1 MYKILRNFLFLFDAE
16 LIHEFSV
23 KFIRIFSSIPI
34 FKLIIRKIFVVNH
47 VSLEKKLFGLTFKNP
62 VGLAAGFDKNAEY
75 YRDFSNFGF
84 GFVEIG
90 TVTPLPQPG
99 NPKKRIF
106 RLVEDKSLIN
116 RLGFNNKGVE
126 VVANNLKKRRDII
139 IGANIGKNFFTENVD
154 AHNDYLICLKDLHD
168 YIDYFAVNISS
179 PNTKGLREFHD
190 RELLKPLLEK
200 LVNQNNNMTS
210 RKPLL
215 LKISPDINDQQID
228 DIVQLVL
235 ELQIDGVIATNTS
248 ISRDGLLSK
257 YKEEKGGLSGMKL
270 KDRSNSIISYLR
282 KKLGR
287 DFPII
292 GVGGIMSAEDALE
305 KIKCGADLVQ
315 LYTGFI
321 YEGPSLIKKINKL
334 LLDQEL
340 NKNNEK

>member
-84 GFVEIG
+84 GFIEIG

-126 VVANNLKKRRDII
+126 AVANNLKKRRDII

-257 YKEEKGGLSGMKL
+257 YKKENGGLSGMKL
-270 KDRSNSIISYLR
+270 NNRSNSIISILR

-292 GVGGIMSAEDALE
+292 GVGGIMSAENALE
-305 KIKCGADLVQ
+305 KIKCGADLIQ

-321 YEGPSLIKKINKL
+321 YEGPSLIKSINKL

-340 NKNNEK
+340 NKIK

>member
-23 KFIRIFSSIPI
+23 KFIKVFFNIPLT
-34 FKLIIRKIFVVNH
+34 KTIIRRIFVVNH
-47 VSLEKKLFGLTFKNP
+47 SSLEKKLFGLKFKNP
-62 VGLAAGFDKNAEY
+62 VGLAAGFDKNAES
-75 YRDFSNFGF
+75 YREFSNFGF
-84 GFVEIG
+84 GFIEIG

-126 VVANNLKKRRDII
+126 AVANNLKKRRDII

-248 ISRDGLLSK
+248 IQRDGLLSK

-321 YEGPSLIKKINKL
+321 YEGPSLIKRINKL

>member
-168 YIDYFAVNISS
+168 YVDYFAVNISS
-179 PNTKGLREFHD
+179 PNTRGLREFHD
-190 RELLKPLLEK
+190 KELLKPLLEK
-200 LVNQNNNMTS
+200 LVNQNNKMTS

-215 LKISPDINDQQID
+215 LKISPDINDQQLD
-228 DIVQLVL
+228 DVVQLVL
-235 ELQIDGVIATNTS
+235 ELQIDGVIATNTTL
-248 ISRDGLLSK
+248 SREGLLSK
-257 YKEEKGGLSGMKL
+257 YKKENGGLSGMKL
-270 KDRSNSIISYLR
+270 NNRSNSIISILR

-287 DFPII
+287 DIPII
-292 GVGGIMSAEDALE
+292 GVGGIMSAENALE
-305 KIKCGADLVQ
+305 KIKCGADLIQ

-321 YEGPSLIKKINKL
+321 YEGPSLIKSINKL

-340 NKNNEK
+340 NKIK

>member
-84 GFVEIG
+84 GFIEIG

-248 ISRDGLLSK
+248 IQRDGLLSK

-321 YEGPSLIKKINKL
+321 YEGPSLIKRINKL

>member
-1 MYKILRNFLFLFDAE
+1 
-16 LIHEFSV
+16 
-23 KFIRIFSSIPI
+23 
-34 FKLIIRKIFVVNH
+34 
-47 VSLEKKLFGLTFKNP
+47 
-62 VGLAAGFDKNAEY
+62 
-75 YRDFSNFGF
+75 
-84 GFVEIG
+84 
-90 TVTPLPQPG
+90 
-99 NPKKRIF
+99 
-106 RLVEDKSLIN
+106 
-116 RLGFNNKGVE
+116 
-126 VVANNLKKRRDII
+126 LKKRRDII
-139 IGANIGKNFFTENVD
+139 IGANIGKNFFTENID
-154 AHNDYLICLKDLHD
+154 AHNDYLMCLKNLHD
-168 YIDYFAVNISS
+168 YVDYFAVNISS

-321 YEGPSLIKKINKL
+321 YEGPSLIKRINKL

>member
-23 KFIRIFSSIPI
+23 KFIKVFFNIPLT
-34 FKLIIRKIFVVNH
+34 KTIIRRLFIVNH
-47 VSLEKKLFGLTFKNP
+47 LSLEKNLFGLKFKNP
-62 VGLAAGFDKNAEY
+62 IGLAAGFDKNAESY
-75 YRDFSNFGF
+75 GEFSNFGF
-84 GFVEIG
+84 GFIEIG

-126 VVANNLKKRRDII
+126 AVVNNLKKRRDII
-139 IGANIGKNFFTENVD
+139 IGANIGKNFFTENID
-154 AHNDYLICLKDLHD
+154 AHNDYLICLKELHN
-168 YIDYFAVNISS
+168 YVDYFAVNISS

-190 RELLKPLLEK
+190 KELLKPLLEK
-200 LVNQNNNMTS
+200 LVNQNNKMTS

-215 LKISPDINDQQID
+215 LKISPDINDQQLD

-235 ELQIDGVIATNTS
+235 ELQIDGVIATNTTL
-248 ISRDGLLSK
+248 SRDGLISK
-257 YKEEKGGLSGMKL
+257 FKEEKGGLSGMKL
-270 KDRSNSIISYLR
+270 NNRSNSIISYIR

-321 YEGPSLIKKINKL
+321 YEGPSLIKRINKL